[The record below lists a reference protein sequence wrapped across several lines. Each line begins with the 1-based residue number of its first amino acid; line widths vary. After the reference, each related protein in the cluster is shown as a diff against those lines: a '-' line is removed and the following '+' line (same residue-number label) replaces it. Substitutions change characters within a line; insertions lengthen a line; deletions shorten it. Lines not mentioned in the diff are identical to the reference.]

1 MSRTRIVGGKITE
14 IVGGEYN
21 IYSEGPIT
29 LTSLEGSVNIT
40 ARQGITH
47 GNPGTAPT
55 VSKITTE
62 CIVEF
67 RTKQDGSYTGQF
79 GFDWLREDD
88 NGLTTEA
95 KYYDCLENGYEAPNG
110 RAPHRD
116 VNTEYESKDEAFK
129 ALQKEYN
136 KIPIDI
142 IPRPATAPFTKDY
155 FVPYLNLF
163 PKPYSDAATV
173 PTGMPKPP
181 FEAELRTLVE
191 VGGTDEPDQIRIV
204 FDKRYFEINGKD
216 GSDANPVL
224 ISDKALGAKRE
235 ATADTIKIKC
245 IEGFTTK
252 QEIKVF
258 VYPKG
263 TLAKPVAEQIFAR
276 KLAGEIIVLPN
287 KNTTGQNAVKNIKE
301 QKFVFVQVRTNLTGI
316 TLTGAYNNNEKIKLY
331 NSLYQS
337 LIFIKSEDFKLK
349 DATGNI
355 VKDALGNDVDYLDLT
370 SDPDFISGGKFDLS
384 GKFNEDYRIN
394 STDKIPHFFKDMRSK
409 FLALPG
415 NNKYNDYFT
424 VFVIADDVYD
434 NAAGQI
440 QKIGVK
446 NLVLFKNRNNLT
458 LSHEGLHGLGLYHTH
473 WDFSKFV
480 FINDT
485 DPNTATIFDTSKPP
499 RTNNN
504 TLKSKGS
511 TLYIGTNGD
520 TWFYGSGETSS
531 PADQILKYRKYQHP
545 SNQKFVYKHASTHSL
560 LATDNVMSY
569 NGALRKST
577 WIWQWSIIKKM

>member
-21 IYSEGPIT
+21 IYSKGPII

-55 VSKITTE
+55 VNKITTE

-263 TLAKPVAEQIFAR
+263 TLAKPAAEQIFAR

-301 QKFVFVQVRTNLTGI
+301 EKFVFVQVRTNLLGG
-316 TLTGAYNNNEKIKLY
+316 LTNIKLGIFTDSEKKSFR

-337 LIFIKSEDFKLK
+337 LIFPKIEDK
-349 DATGNI
+349 DTSGNI
-355 VKDALGNDVDYLDLT
+355 LTFDLT
-370 SDPDFISGGKFDLS
+370 TDIDYSRGGKFDLG
-384 GKFNEDYRIN
+384 GKYNEDYR
-394 STDKIPHFFKDMRSK
+394 SGATDKVPHFFKDMRTK
-409 FLALPG
+409 FLALLG
-415 NNKYNDYFT
+415 NSKYKDYFT

-440 QKIGVK
+440 QEIGIK
-446 NLVLFKNRNNLT
+446 NLVLFKGRNDLT
-458 LSHEGLHGLGLYHTH
+458 LSHEGLHGLGLFHAH
-473 WDFSKFV
+473 KDGV
-480 FINDT
+480 I
-485 DPNTATIFDTSKPP
+485 
-499 RTNNN
+499 TN
-504 TLKSKGS
+504 
-511 TLYIGTNGD
+511 
-520 TWFYGSGETSS
+520 
-531 PADQILKYRKYQHP
+531 P
-545 SNQKFVYKHASTHSL
+545 NQKFAYKHAHTDSL
-560 LATDNVMSY
+560 HGTDNIMSY
-569 NGALRKST
+569 NGVLRKTT
-577 WIWQWSIIKKM
+577 WKWQWEIIKKNAK